1 MNTQTTILLIG
12 LLLILISIFS
22 SYRKTQKNKNL
33 QTLNPN
39 ELIPGPIVHE
49 QLTNEQIE
57 KIKKIQST
65 FSDVYPISL
74 EDSITNFKRD
84 RNPDNEIRIWF
95 NMMQAYEKF
104 LSKNL
109 EITLEKKSEVFK
121 LILSRSMMDE
131 NKVRSQ
137 TECKI
142 LTENE
147 MNEIFE
153 YYTFESKPIITAKE

>member
-1 MNTQTTILLIG
+1 MNTQTIILLSG

-22 SYRKTQKNKNL
+22 SYRKTQKGKNI
-33 QTLNPN
+33 QTFNPN
-39 ELIPGPIVHE
+39 ELTPEPIVHDK
-49 QLTNEQIE
+49 LTDDQIE

-74 EDSITNFKRD
+74 EDTITNFKRD
-84 RNPDNEIRIWF
+84 RNPDNEIRVWF

-104 LSKNL
+104 ISKGS

-121 LILSRSMMDE
+121 LILLRSMMDE
-131 NKVRSQ
+131 SQVRSQ

-142 LTENE
+142 LTEIE
-147 MNEIFE
+147 INEIFE
-153 YYTFESKPIITAKE
+153 YYTFESKPLIIE

>member
-121 LILSRSMMDE
+121 LILLRSMMDE

>member
-39 ELIPGPIVHE
+39 ELIPGPIVHD

>member
-1 MNTQTTILLIG
+1 MNTQTIILLSG

-22 SYRKTQKNKNL
+22 SYRKTQKSKNL

-39 ELIPGPIVHE
+39 ELIPGPIVHDK
-49 QLTNEQIE
+49 LTDDQIE

-74 EDSITNFKRD
+74 EDTITNFKRD
-84 RNPDNEIRIWF
+84 RNPDNEIRVWF

-104 LSKNL
+104 ILKDS

-121 LILSRSMMDE
+121 LILLRSMMDE
-131 NKVRSQ
+131 SQVRSQ

-142 LTENE
+142 LTEIE
-147 MNEIFE
+147 INEIFE
-153 YYTFESKPIITAKE
+153 YYTFESKPLIIE

>member
-39 ELIPGPIVHE
+39 KLIPGPIVHE

-65 FSDVYPISL
+65 FSDVYQVSL
-74 EDSITNFKRD
+74 EDTITNFKRD
-84 RNPDNEIRIWF
+84 RNPDNEIRVWF

-104 LSKNL
+104 ISKDSQ
-109 EITLEKKSEVFK
+109 ITVEKKSEVFK
-121 LILSRSMMDE
+121 LILLRSMMDE
-131 NKVRSQ
+131 NIVRSQ

-142 LTENE
+142 LTKNE